1 MVPFST
7 RREGKD
13 DDYLLSFTNNLRNIK
28 RFYYMASS
36 VSGQDESN
44 PALRLATKSGQVGA
58 ILPARGNPPCPMGKI
73 SLKAIC

>member
-28 RFYYMASS
+28 RFYYVARSM
-36 VSGQDESN
+36 SGQDESN
-44 PALRLATKSGQVGA
+44 PALRLATQAGKLELSCPLGA
-58 ILPARGNPPCPMGKI
+58 THRVPWEKFP
-73 SLKAIC
+73 